1 MVDTQTQA
9 AAAAQLIETW
19 TDEQLEADY
28 NALHADAKTV
38 MTWADAV
45 SLVDVACKLASN
57 NGMNG
62 RALRLAMNVI
72 TKGCH

>member
-19 TDEQLEADY
+19 TEQQVEADY
-28 NALHADAKTV
+28 NALQADKAV
-38 MTWADAV
+38 MTWADAI
-45 SLVDVACKLASN
+45 SLVDAACEVATKH
-57 NGMNG
+57 GMYG
-62 RALRLAMNVI
+62 PQLRLAMRVI

>member
-38 MTWADAV
+38 MTWADAIG
-45 SLVDVACKLASN
+45 LVDAACGVATMH
-57 NGMNG
+57 GMYG
-62 RALRLAMNVI
+62 PQLRQAMRVI
-72 TKGCH
+72 TKGCN